1 MSRGHWPAARAGSC
15 CARRM
20 LTCTCAA
27 PLGPASSAKASTQ
40 LTIIGLDSI
49 PTALRYRIED
59 KEELESSTQDPYGLE
74 PTLGLHVDSS
84 CKADPIQKIQW
95 DCPK

>member
-1 MSRGHWPAARAGSC
+1 MRVTLRNTLSSAHQRRAGTNHKP
-15 CARRM
+15 
-20 LTCTCAA
+20 LIHVCAA
-27 PLGPASSAKASTQ
+27 KRTQ
-40 LTIIGLDSI
+40 LKIIGLDSI

-59 KEELESSTQDPYGLE
+59 KEELESSTQGPYGLE

-84 CKADPIQKIQW
+84 CKADPLQKIQW